1 VSAVSKVR
9 ERNVEIFPLH
19 VRFSIDMRGIVARLR
34 PIEQGITSDVWTPTS
49 HPRPPMEAAPPAEL
63 EVLMVACACAR
74 ASRDFVQ
81 ADVLRQE
88 LPELA
93 WTASDAPDG
102 QRVTPTEA

>member
-1 VSAVSKVR
+1 
-9 ERNVEIFPLH
+9 
-19 VRFSIDMRGIVARLR
+19 MRGIVARLQ
-34 PIEQGITSDVWTPTS
+34 PIEQGVPSDVWKAAS
-49 HPRPPMEAAPPAEL
+49 HQRSPMEVTPPAEL